1 MNSVLSSEIEIIPI
15 KPEHQQLIDEIV
27 NDLAELKK
35 QNNGQSFIEFGDK
48 NTKLFSHQGVIKG
61 FCNIPSIQGHPY
73 IDVYVLRQY
82 RGQGLGPAV
91 TIKLR
96 EMLFDMGHS
105 VVGILVHKDN
115 LRAIESAKK
124 SGFVMS
130 DENEELNKENKADTY
145 YKFVA
150 RNYRNANDRGYSH

>member
-1 MNSVLSSEIEIIPI
+1 MSSVLSSDITIVPI
-15 KPEHQQLIDEIV
+15 TAEHKPLIDQIV
-27 NDLAELKK
+27 NDLAELKR
-35 QNNGQSFIEFGDK
+35 QNNGESFIEFGDK

-61 FCNIPSIQGHPY
+61 FCNTPSIQGHTY
-73 IDVYVLRQY
+73 IDVYVLKEY

-105 VVGILVHKDN
+105 VVGILVHKN
-115 LRAIESAKK
+115 NERAIESAKK
-124 SGFVMS
+124 SGFVMV
-130 DENEELNKENKADTY
+130 DEDEEFNKDNKTNTY

-150 RNYRNANDRGYSH
+150 RNYRDTNRRGFH